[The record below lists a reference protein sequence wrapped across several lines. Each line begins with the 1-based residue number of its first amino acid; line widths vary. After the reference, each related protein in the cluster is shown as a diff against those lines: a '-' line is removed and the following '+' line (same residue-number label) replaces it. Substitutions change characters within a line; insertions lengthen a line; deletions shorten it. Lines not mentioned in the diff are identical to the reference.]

1 MRNLLSLSV
10 LMLAKHTPAEHP
22 KNGTSNAAPSSE
34 SMTVEEPFIP
44 PTDPEVE
51 SVQMSSTVELLKK
64 LVAKDIV
71 KRSQLVYQKDDSG
84 AVINPE
90 PRALYRVFGQLRDT
104 KNGMS
109 NYGEWNAFIGSF
121 EAIRHADHQ
130 RFQSATLH
138 LQNPAE
144 GLLLDHFHKLR
155 KEALEEAKK
164 TNPNAQASDYPVT
177 VIFAFDIGC
186 RPSPKWV
193 AENVGNSYEYTVRT
207 VFESD
212 TTDPLTALRSQ
223 ATKSLPR
230 LQAPPK

>member
-1 MRNLLSLSV
+1 M
-10 LMLAKHTPAEHP
+10 AKHKHE
-22 KNGTSNAAPSSE
+22 NGNPHSESAAPD
-34 SMTVEEPFIP
+34 EPEFIP
-44 PTDPEVE
+44 PTDPEKPADE
-51 SVQMSSTVELLKK
+51 TIQMSSTVELLKK

-71 KRSQLVYQKDDSG
+71 KRSQLVYQKDDNG
-84 AVINPE
+84 AVIHPE

-104 KNGMS
+104 KSGMS
-109 NYGEWNAFIGSF
+109 NYGEWTAFVGSF
-121 EAIRHADHQ
+121 EAIRHMDHQ

-164 TNPNAQASDYPVT
+164 TNPDAKASDYPVT